1 MRWPRSDF
9 ALCSPSAQRTDS
21 EMLLFPH
28 PFGPTMAVMPGV
40 TFRTVFSANDLKP
53 CSATDS
59 RRMGFLST
67 GDPLRPKKKAPA
79 VGVLP
84 RQSAKYRPSS
94 CLEVVTFLVLL
105 AGAAEAGVVTPD
117 FFPGRRARSLGAR
130 RGHGCARGLARQR
143 AAGFT
148 RIRPRRHRGQLHR
161 RVAHDLHLEEPLD
174 HGGLD
179 AFEHLLEEV
188 ERLFLVL
195 RQRVA
200 LAVAPQ
206 PDAFLEVV
214 DRQQVVLPLRVQDD
228 QHLVSLERLQEV
240 GAEFLL
246 PLL

>member
-1 MRWPRSDF
+1 MSRRRAAPTLRRYSLSPVRWRRRATDTSAHGTDSVPSLRKVNSTSAKPTGFRDAEPWKIRSSMRWPRSDF

-117 FFPGRRARSLGAR
+117 FFPGRRARSRLGAR
-130 RGHGCARGLARQR
+130 RGHGRARGLARQL

-148 RIRPRRHRGQLHR
+148 RIRPPRHPG
-161 RVAHDLHLEEPLD
+161 
-174 HGGLD
+174 
-179 AFEHLLEEV
+179 
-188 ERLFLVL
+188 
-195 RQRVA
+195 
-200 LAVAPQ
+200 
-206 PDAFLEVV
+206 
-214 DRQQVVLPLRVQDD
+214 
-228 QHLVSLERLQEV
+228 
-240 GAEFLL
+240 
-246 PLL
+246 